1 MNRIKI
7 SPLATDTLCEAN
19 PSANSPAQNALE
31 RKFGAATTAD
41 EFSLFVPMHYEKNYA
56 YPLIVWLHSN
66 EQNAAQIQKVM
77 LDMSMRNYVGIAP
90 QSAIG
95 SSQAGYFW
103 NQDLETIEMAHDS
116 VLAAI
121 DRASMRCNI
130 ASHRVF
136 LAGSGAGGT
145 MAFRLAFE
153 RPEIFAGVMSI
164 NGPLPAEQA
173 PLRDW
178 SRCRELPV
186 FWAHG
191 RGTEDFEQ
199 EQLCQQL
206 TLLHVAGFSVTL
218 RQYPRPDLLCQK
230 TMSDMNHWLM
240 EMISSAIVDPHRD

>member
-7 SPLATDTLCEAN
+7 GPLATDTLCDTQPSAN
-19 PSANSPAQNALE
+19 PSVQTAFE
-31 RKFGAATTAD
+31 KKYGAATTSE
-41 EFSLFVPMHYEKNYA
+41 EFSLFVPMHYEKNYS

-66 EQNAAQIQKVM
+66 EQKASQIQKVM

-95 SSQAGYFW
+95 NSQTGFFW
-103 NQDLETIEMAHDS
+103 DQDVESIDMAHEA

-121 DRASMRCNI
+121 DQATLRFNI

-136 LAGSGAGGT
+136 LAGLGAGGT

-153 RPEIFAGVMSI
+153 RPDIFAGVMSI
-164 NGPLPAEQA
+164 NGPLPAKLA
-173 PLRDW
+173 PLRQW
-178 SRCRELPV
+178 SQCRELPV

-191 RGTEDFEQ
+191 RGSTKFDQ
-199 EQLCQQL
+199 DQLCQQL

-218 RQYPRPDLLCQK
+218 RQYPRPDLLCPK
-230 TMSDMNHWLM
+230 TMADMNRWLM
-240 EMISSAIVDPHRD
+240 EMISTAIVDPDRD